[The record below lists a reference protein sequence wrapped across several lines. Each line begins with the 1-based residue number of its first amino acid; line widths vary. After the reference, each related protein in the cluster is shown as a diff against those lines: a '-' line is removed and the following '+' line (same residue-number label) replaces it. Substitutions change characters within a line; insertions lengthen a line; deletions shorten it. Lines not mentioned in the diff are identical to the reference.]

1 MIDLIVQ
8 VLRCPR
14 ITTPTQLVV
23 ALVIARR
30 CGDDRGCCFAK
41 QATLATDSRLHQK
54 TVAKTIAEL
63 EGMGLIRKVKGR
75 VLEDGRRTTDH
86 LYLTLD
92 AVVLPPTGPDDD
104 GSPALPPGSPPLP
117 GKEST
122 TPSPGSPRLHKKRP
136 DEETNEGEDAR
147 DSRELAEQDS
157 EGVDLDSAVAVIW
170 AGVGDNGRRRS
181 AKAKVKKALSAAL
194 GRRPRG
200 VDAEDHLKRI
210 LQGVRAYLAHPDT
223 RKEGGRFEHGA
234 HRTLENDV
242 WESFLDDQPARA
254 AAGERQAADPDLGSV
269 DAPGPKL
276 MRYWMETHGQGL
288 PWHAERGPRPGM
300 PGCRV
305 SDEIQREFG
314 VEPYA
319 APGDDDASAFL

>member
-1 MIDLIVQ
+1 MSLAAFRGVGALRNVGKAARL
-8 VLRCPR
+8 VLYALADHHNGKTGLCCPA
-14 ITTPTQLVV
+14 Q
-23 ALVIARR
+23 
-30 CGDDRGCCFAK
+30 G
-41 QATLATDSRLHQK
+41 
-54 TVAKTIAEL
+54 TIAEHAGL
-63 EGMGLIRKVKGR
+63 DRRSVQRAIAELVTDGLLGVVSKGGVGSGDKRTDAYLLLFPLIEEQAAPRPAMGDSVSPMGGVAPHKS
-75 VLEDGRRTTDH
+75 
-86 LYLTLD
+86 
-92 AVVLPPTGPDDD
+92 
-104 GSPALPPGSPPLP
+104 GSNQEENGSNA
-117 GKEST
+117 
-122 TPSPGSPRLHKKRP
+122 R
-136 DEETNEGEDAR
+136 ET
-147 DSRELAEQDS
+147 RELDPEEPI

-200 VDAEDHLKRI
+200 VGAEDHLKRV

-242 WESFLDDQPARA
+242 WESFLDDAPARVA
-254 AAGERQAADPDLGSV
+254 QGERQAADPDLGSV

-288 PWHAERGPRPGM
+288 PWHGERGPRPGM